1 MGPPGGASFTIQSAR
16 LPSAA
21 EEGLSMPLHIALLEP
36 RTPTTT
42 AAVARRCAAVD
53 ASLHLVGPLGFGPDE
68 PAFRT
73 SSEVDW
79 EALDWWVHP
88 GWRDFRD
95 AMRRDRCLYFAAD
108 GQRDPAEAPFQGNSV
123 LVFGDE
129 ALGLPEK
136 IREKYP
142 DRVFRLPGAKGRRVP
157 DLPAAVEATLAY
169 AAERAAHPSRED
181 TGRRRSRN
189 RRPR

>member
-1 MGPPGGASFTIQSAR
+1 
-16 LPSAA
+16 
-21 EEGLSMPLHIALLEP
+21 MPLHIALLEP

-42 AAVARRCAAVD
+42 AAVAKRCGAVD
-53 ASLHLVGPLGFGPDE
+53 ASLHLVGPLGFGADE

-79 EALDWWVHP
+79 ETLDWWVHP

-95 AMRRDRCLYFAAD
+95 AMRRDRCIYFAAN
-108 GQRDPAEAPFQGNSV
+108 GTRDPAEAPFRGNSV

-142 DRVFRLPGAKGRRVP
+142 DRVFRVPGGKGRGKP
-157 DLPAAVEATLAY
+157 DLAAAVEATLAF
-169 AAERAAHPSRED
+169 AAGRAGQAPQESGERK
-181 TGRRRSRN
+181 RSRN

>member
-1 MGPPGGASFTIQSAR
+1 
-16 LPSAA
+16 
-21 EEGLSMPLHIALLEP
+21 MPLHIALLEP
-36 RTPTTT
+36 RTPTTA
-42 AAVARRCAAVD
+42 AAVAQRCAAVD

-73 SSEVDW
+73 SSALDW
-79 EALDWWVHP
+79 DLLDWWVHP

-108 GQRDPAEAPFQGNSV
+108 GTRDPAEAPFRPNSV

-129 ALGLPEK
+129 ALGLPER

-142 DRVFRLPGAKGRRVP
+142 ERVFRIPGSKGKRTV
-157 DLPAAVEATLAY
+157 DLPAAIEATLAF
-169 AAERAAHPSRED
+169 AAQRAGEPSREPA
-181 TGRRRSRN
+181 
-189 RRPR
+189 RRPRSRSRRPR

>member
-1 MGPPGGASFTIQSAR
+1 
-16 LPSAA
+16 
-21 EEGLSMPLHIALLEP
+21 MPLHIALLEP

-42 AAVARRCAAVD
+42 AAVAKRCAAVD
-53 ASLHLVGPLGFGPDE
+53 ASLHLVGPLGFGAEE

-73 SSEVDW
+73 SADVDW
-79 EALDWWVHP
+79 DALDWWLHP

-95 AMRRDRCLYFAAD
+95 AMRRDRCIYFAAN
-108 GQRDPAEAPFQGNSV
+108 GTRDPAEAPFRPNSV

-142 DRVFRLPGAKGRRVP
+142 DRVFRLPGGKGRGKP
-157 DLPAAVEATLAY
+157 DLPAAVEATLAF
-169 AAERAAHPSRED
+169 AAQRADKTPSE
-181 TGRRRSRN
+181 GAGGERRRSRS

>member
-1 MGPPGGASFTIQSAR
+1 
-16 LPSAA
+16 
-21 EEGLSMPLHIALLEP
+21 MPLHIALLEP
-36 RTPTTT
+36 RTPTIT
-42 AAVARRCAAVD
+42 AAVAQRCATVD

-73 SSEVDW
+73 SAEVDW
-79 EALDWWVHP
+79 DALDWWIHP

-108 GQRDPAEAPFQGNSV
+108 GQRDPAEAPFQANSV
-123 LVFGDE
+123 LVFGNE
-129 ALGLPEK
+129 ELGLPER

-142 DRVFRLPGAKGRRVP
+142 DRVFRLPGAKSRRAP
-157 DLPAAVEATLAY
+157 DLATAIEATLAF
-169 AAERAAHPSRED
+169 AAGRAGQPPEPGAARK
-181 TGRRRSRN
+181 RVRS

>member
-1 MGPPGGASFTIQSAR
+1 
-16 LPSAA
+16 
-21 EEGLSMPLHIALLEP
+21 MPLHIALLEP

-42 AAVARRCAAVD
+42 AAVAKRCATVD
-53 ASLHLVGPLGFGPDE
+53 ASLHLVGPLGFGADE

-73 SSEVDW
+73 SSAVDW
-79 EALDWWVHP
+79 DALDWWVHP

-95 AMRRDRCLYFAAD
+95 AMRRDRCIYFAAD
-108 GQRDPAEAPFQGNSV
+108 GTRDAAEAPFRGNSV

-129 ALGLPEK
+129 ALGLPER

-142 DRVFRLPGAKGRRVP
+142 ERVFRIPGGKGRGKA
-157 DLPAAVEATLAY
+157 DLAAAVEATLAF
-169 AAERAAHPSRED
+169 ATERAGQPPREGSD
-181 TGRRRSRN
+181 RKRSRG